1 VATVIASFSF
11 HVAHPWWLLAALVAV
26 PAVLLAWKGLEAVG
40 PKRRIIVVAARVVV
54 ISLLALLLA
63 EPLLARKHDQVTLIA
78 IMDRSQSVSPQLG
91 DASIKYVNKGLAEM
105 RVAAADD
112 EEPPAGSFI
121 GRAWQYMARKA
132 KDLFGTRSDDR
143 VAIIDTGETAVIE
156 QLASTRATVHER
168 AESLSGDQTNLSEAV
183 QLGMAIAPPDRAVRM
198 LLVSDGNETTGDLRA
213 ASRVAAANGI
223 PIDVLPLRY
232 RHTQEVIFSRLVSPP
247 TAESGQTVALRFV
260 LSSTGPAR
268 GRIHLAQ
275 NGHNININP
284 VPGGEG
290 FDAPV
295 VIEKEGVK
303 AFSISLPVGTQGL
316 HEYEATF
323 IPDDPS
329 QDGIAQNNRATS
341 MTYVSG
347 PGHVLIVDSDGVS
360 GGTIMRTLS
369 AAHID
374 VQHTSG
380 EAFPSSLAHLLDV
393 DAVVLA
399 NVSCGDF
406 SLDQQQMLTDYV
418 KELGGGLVMVGGP
431 QSFGAGGWIGSP
443 VAEVLPV
450 DMDPPQKKQMP
461 KGALVLILHAC
472 EMPQGNYWGKEVAYA
487 AVGSLSR
494 LDLVG
499 VMSYNW
505 DGGKL
510 WDYPLQPVGDK
521 TGVMAAIKQMQ
532 MGDMPDLA
540 SPLQEAYEA
549 LSKSDAAQRHIII
562 ITDGDPSGPSDAL
575 LAKLREARITVSGV
589 TVFPHS
595 SADDQNIERI
605 ARQTGGRPY
614 ANIDPNN
621 LPKIFIKEAQT
632 IKKSLIQEE
641 PFTPKI
647 VNPTSEILRGL
658 PSLPPLK
665 GHVLT
670 GPKGG
675 LAETLVLGPDDDP
688 ILASW
693 QAGVGRAVAMTA
705 GADSRWAPEWIGW
718 GGFDR
723 FWEQTL
729 RWAAKSRQPADCIV
743 FADVDGRT
751 VTVTVEGVDRKGD
764 FVQFS
769 TVTGRT
775 IGPDM
780 EPKDLALSQTG
791 PGQYR
796 GTFTAGGA
804 GSYLINLR
812 YQKAGSTTWNSVPS
826 VVSVPFAP
834 EFRDLAD
841 NTPLLEEVA
850 HETGGRILP
859 TTPEGVDLFSRAG
872 LALPETP
879 LPLTR
884 LMLGLIVALFIIDVA
899 CRRLALDVRAI
910 ASAAWGRVKRLWPRR
925 TAAQDA
931 RLTQLKERTLAVR
944 GQLKGSGPADRPAPA
959 PPHTKTAGAGRRFEV
974 SEDAVAKAE
983 LPDSATETPRAAPR
997 PSSTGPA
1004 KPAAATP
1011 SSQKPAEGSHLDQ
1024 LLKAR
1029 RQARKGPGQ
1038 GEDKQT

>member
-1 VATVIASFSF
+1 VATVIASYTF

-26 PAVLLAWKGLEAVG
+26 PAVLLAWKGLDAVG
-40 PKRRIIVVAARVVV
+40 PRRRIVVVAVRTLV
-54 ISLLALLLA
+54 ILLLALLVA

-78 IMDRSQSVSPQLG
+78 ILDRSQSVPPKLSEAGVQ
-91 DASIKYVNKGLAEM
+91 YVNLGLVGM
-105 RVAAADD
+105 VA
-112 EEPPAGSFI
+112 G
-121 GRAWQYMARKA
+121 GR
-132 KDLFGTRSDDR
+132 DDR
-143 VAIIDTGETAVIE
+143 VAVIDTGETAVIE
-156 QLASTRATVHER
+156 QLASSRATVHER
-168 AESLSGDQTNLSEAV
+168 ADALVGDQTNLATAV
-183 QLGMAIAPPDRAVRM
+183 QLGMAIAPPDRATRM
-198 LLVSDGNETTGDLRA
+198 LIVSDGNETTGDLRA
-213 ASRVAAANGI
+213 VARVAAANGI
-223 PIDVLPLRY
+223 PIDVLPIRY
-232 RHTQEVIFSRLVSPP
+232 HHSQEVLFSRLVSPP

-260 LSSTGPAR
+260 LTSTGSAR
-268 GRIHLAQ
+268 GRIHLAA
-275 NGHNININP
+275 NGASVPINP
-284 VPGGEG
+284 GGDG
-290 FDAPV
+290 DDAP
-295 VIEKEGVK
+295 ITLKEGTNVK
-303 AFSISLPVGTQGL
+303 SVSLPVAAQGL

-329 QDGIAQNNRATS
+329 QDTLMQNNRASS

-347 PGHVLIVDSDGVS
+347 PGRILVVDSDGTS
-360 GGTIMRTLS
+360 GGSITRTLT

-374 VQHTSG
+374 VQYITAD
-380 EAFPSSLAHLLDV
+380 AFPADLARLLDV

-399 NVSCGDF
+399 NASCGDF
-406 SLDQQQMLTDYV
+406 SLDQQQMLADYV

-472 EMPQGNYWGKEVAYA
+472 EMPQGNFWGKQVAIS
-487 AVGSLSR
+487 AVSTLSR

-510 WDYPLQPVGDK
+510 WDYPLAPVGDK
-521 TGVMAAIKQMQ
+521 TNVLLAIKQMQ

-540 SPLQEAYEA
+540 SPMEEAYQA
-549 LSKSDAAQRHIII
+549 LSKSDAVQRHVII

-575 LAKLREARITVSGV
+575 LAKYREAHITASGV

-595 SADDQNIERI
+595 PADDKNIAHI
-605 ARQTGGRPY
+605 AQATGGRSY
-614 ANIDPNN
+614 ANVNPNS
-621 LPKIFIKEAQT
+621 LPQIFIKEAQT
-632 IKKSLIQEE
+632 VRKTLIQED
-641 PFTPKI
+641 PFTPT
-647 VNPTSEILRGL
+647 VVGGTSEILRGL
-658 PSLPPLK
+658 TSLPQLK

-693 QAGVGRAVAMTA
+693 QAGVGRAVAMTG
-705 GADSRWAPEWIGW
+705 GADDRWAPAWIGW

-729 RWAAKSRQPADCIV
+729 RWVAKSRTSPDCVV

-751 VTVTVEGVDRKGD
+751 VTVTVESVDRKGN

-769 TVTGRT
+769 AIAGRT

-780 EPKDLALSQTG
+780 QPKDLSLTQTG

-804 GSYLINLR
+804 GSYLMNLR

-826 VVSVPFAP
+826 VVSVPYAP

-859 TTPEGVDLFSRAG
+859 SDPKDVDLFDRAG

-884 LMLGLIVALFIIDVA
+884 PLLAVIVALFVIDVA
-899 CRRLALDVRAI
+899 CRRLALDVRAM
-910 ASAAWGRVKRLWPRR
+910 AAAVGGWLGRLLPKR
-925 TAAQDA
+925 TAAQDS
-931 RLTQLKERTLAVR
+931 RLAQLKARTMAVR
-944 GQLKGSGPADRPAPA
+944 GQLKGGGAAEIPPAMPVPPAA
-959 PPHTKTAGAGRRFEV
+959 KSAGAARRFDMPEG
-974 SEDAVAKAE
+974 SAATAE
-983 LPDSATETPRAAPR
+983 LPDSAKEAPR
-997 PSSTGPA
+997 PA
-1004 KPAAATP
+1004 PAAPARP
-1011 SSQKPAEGSHLDQ
+1011 SAAPTQGKPAEGSHLDQ

-1029 RQARKGPGQ
+1029 RQSRKGPG
-1038 GEDKQT
+1038 EDESNGT